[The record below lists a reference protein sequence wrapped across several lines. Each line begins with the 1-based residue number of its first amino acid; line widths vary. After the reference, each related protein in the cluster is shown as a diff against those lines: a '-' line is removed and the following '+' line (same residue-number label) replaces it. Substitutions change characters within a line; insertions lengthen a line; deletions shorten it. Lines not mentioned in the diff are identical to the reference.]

1 MPDRAS
7 AARSPEPGP
16 GPPPPHRGEANPGGA
31 HPGGPHGPARVPR
44 RIILVRAVIGAF
56 IVLLAALESV
66 WIGEDG
72 SRLPAFAIMLW
83 TVASSWWLHRQRE
96 GAGQGILL
104 RATLLG
110 DALAAA
116 LAVHA
121 SGSIHSP
128 TLLLLA
134 LPVLAAGLVAHA
146 RFGFFSGILTAGL
159 YGLMAFADRP
169 ASVTV
174 AGLWM
179 RVGFHGLFFGSMGA
193 AAGWLA
199 QRMANTL
206 REAAETRVALEEI
219 RLSTDR
225 IVESM
230 GCGLVAVDADGLLR
244 SLNPEA
250 RHLLRLPESATV
262 LPARLVGANQAL
274 FSHLRAS
281 LGPGREACD
290 TECVLTRSDGGDFP
304 AWVKVTPVIDPQGRT
319 RGAVGLFWDMSAR
332 KALERK
338 AGERERMA
346 MIGELSAGLAHE
358 MRNSLKPISGSV
370 DLLQRMGAIGE
381 QTQAVFELIE
391 READSLEA
399 FLSQFLTLS
408 RDKTL
413 KLEWIDLE
421 DFIRQEARA
430 LAVGKTLDSAGLEV
444 VGATGLGIY
453 GDREWLRQVFRNLLL
468 NAFEAVPGG
477 TVRVWLESLAQEG
490 RAWVRVWVCD
500 EGPGLQGVSEEEAF
514 RPFCTT
520 KPAGSGLGLAIAQRG
535 VHEHEGRIGFGER
548 PAAGGGVFV
557 DLPVDGPTPREQ
569 DPAAA

>member
-1 MPDRAS
+1 MPPRVIAV
-7 AARSPEPGP
+7 
-16 GPPPPHRGEANPGGA
+16 RGA
-31 HPGGPHGPARVPR
+31 
-44 RIILVRAVIGAF
+44 IGAF
-56 IVLLAALESV
+56 VVLLAALEGLWS
-66 WIGEDG
+66 GAGG
-72 SRLPAFAIMLW
+72 SLLPAAGIVVW
-83 TVASSWWLHRQRE
+83 TAGSTGWLRRP
-96 GAGQGILL
+96 GGRRCGRDLL

-110 DALAAA
+110 DVLAAA
-116 LAVHA
+116 LVVQA
-121 SGSIHSP
+121 SGAIHSP

-134 LPVLAAGLVAHA
+134 LPVLGAGLLGQAS
-146 RFGFFSGILTAGL
+146 FGFFTGIFTAAL
-159 YGLMAFADRP
+159 YGVMAFHAPP
-169 ASVTV
+169 AGVTTE
-174 AGLWM
+174 GIWM
-179 RVGFHGLFFGSMGA
+179 RVGFHGLFFGAMGA

-199 QRMANTL
+199 RRMATTL

-230 GCGLVAVDADGLLR
+230 RCGLVAVDPNGLIR

-250 RHLLRLPESATV
+250 KHLLGLPESAMV
-262 LPARLVGANQAL
+262 LPAPVVAANQAL
-274 FSHLRAS
+274 FGHLRDA
-281 LGPGREACD
+281 LGPGRRSCD
-290 TECVLTRSDGGDFP
+290 IECVLTRSDGRDVP
-304 AWVKVTPVIDPQGRT
+304 AWLKVSPVVDPEGRT
-319 RGAVGLFWDMSAR
+319 RGAVALFWDVTAR

-338 AGERERMA
+338 ASERERMA

-370 DLLQRMGAIGE
+370 ELLERMGGIGE
-381 QTQAVFELIE
+381 QTKPIFDLIT

-421 DFIRQEARA
+421 DFIRQEVRA
-430 LAVGKTLDSAGLEV
+430 LAAGKTWDSEGLEV
-444 VGATGLGIY
+444 CGEAGLGIY

-477 TVRVWLESLAQEG
+477 TVRVSLASDAREG
-490 RAWVRVWVCD
+490 RAWVRVAVRD
-500 EGPGLQGVSEEEAF
+500 EGPGLQGVSEDEAF

-535 VHEHEGRIGFGER
+535 VHEHEGRIGFGETTL
-548 PAAGGGVFV
+548 PGGCVFV

-569 DPAAA
+569 GPAAA